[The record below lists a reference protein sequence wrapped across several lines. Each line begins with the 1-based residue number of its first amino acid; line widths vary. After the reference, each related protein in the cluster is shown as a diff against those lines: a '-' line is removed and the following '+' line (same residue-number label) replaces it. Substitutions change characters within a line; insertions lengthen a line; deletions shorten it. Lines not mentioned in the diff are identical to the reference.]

1 MFIDESALYGKV
13 GAATVLPV
21 IEPDKSA
28 PTLHFCLGP
37 DSKHMA
43 HGAELVGILL
53 GIHLIETEKWVEGG
67 CSNSAASA
75 YAQIMKGVSWERMTG
90 TRRTKASEVKMKTQ
104 EERATST
111 RTGFC
116 LRGCTKED
124 DRTEYDFTQD
134 DHKALIHAFLGMF
147 TIKKRVEGIAF
158 ARRKMWMHTM
168 SLLHIEDQI

>member
-1 MFIDESALYGKV
+1 
-13 GAATVLPV
+13 
-21 IEPDKSA
+21 
-28 PTLHFCLGP
+28 
-37 DSKHMA
+37 
-43 HGAELVGILL
+43 
-53 GIHLIETEKWVEGG
+53 
-67 CSNSAASA
+67 
-75 YAQIMKGVSWERMTG
+75 MKGVSWERMTG

-158 ARRKMWMHTM
+158 ARRKMWMRTM